1 MNDTMK
7 CAIRELTRRRNR
19 TIANIIGYTLAVT
32 AMVVLVSVLFFSRD
46 TAGQVLTSTGTHFI
60 AFNSLTK
67 CNKGQTGHCF
77 ENTKDSKR
85 EGFVANGVKT
95 KMLSSVWIP
104 DIKKLPAVKDA
115 SAYLSFRFMD
125 PQDGHQF
132 VVGGFDPQSKA
143 VATTCCAESDIVE
156 GRFLTAND
164 KKMVMLEQ
172 AYSINKDKHAN
183 DIINI
188 AGVPFT
194 IIGVVNPGIRPA
206 KADVYMHFDEAEKV
220 ISRRTVVPLKNEMN
234 IVLVE
239 VKSSKLQKE
248 AMKEVQ
254 SVIPDLVISSY
265 ACWKPAATVMGM
277 NEKSVWLLAIL
288 LCLAT
293 VSLALRS
300 QWASVIERRRDIGIM
315 KAIGWTNRVVVEQIL
330 TESMLQA
337 LIGGVAGCIIA
348 LLILLLI
355 PAQYILGGT
364 ESMVVAL
371 SPLVF
376 VSGLALSLLGGAIAG
391 ILPARYAANQS
402 PADALRQL

>member
-1 MNDTMK
+1 
-7 CAIRELTRRRNR
+7 
-19 TIANIIGYTLAVT
+19 
-32 AMVVLVSVLFFSRD
+32 
-46 TAGQVLTSTGTHFI
+46 
-60 AFNSLTK
+60 
-67 CNKGQTGHCF
+67 
-77 ENTKDSKR
+77 
-85 EGFVANGVKT
+85 
-95 KMLSSVWIP
+95 
-104 DIKKLPAVKDA
+104 
-115 SAYLSFRFMD
+115 
-125 PQDGHQF
+125 
-132 VVGGFDPQSKA
+132 
-143 VATTCCAESDIVE
+143 
-156 GRFLTAND
+156 
-164 KKMVMLEQ
+164 
-172 AYSINKDKHAN
+172 
-183 DIINI
+183 
-188 AGVPFT
+188 
-194 IIGVVNPGIRPA
+194 VVNPGIRPA